1 MKLNGFK
8 KIEFLAKG
16 KRSEVYKALY
26 KKEKVA
32 IKLFKT
38 TDSKIRVKKE
48 AYFISLLNKK
58 DIGPKFIFQKDNYI
72 VYKLIEGPRFIDWL
86 EQKNNREIIQMILK
100 TLKICYEIDKLR
112 INKLEFQNPKKHI
125 LIENNKPILIDFERC
140 YFTNNPKNLTQFCQ
154 YLISKKIQYILK
166 SKKIEIRRDTLISL
180 LKKYKVNKNT
190 NFKVIQKYIENS

>member
-1 MKLNGFK
+1 MKIKAFK
-8 KIEFLAKG
+8 SIEFLAKG

-26 KKEKVA
+26 KNQKVA

-38 TDSKIRVKKE
+38 QDSKKRAKKE
-48 AYFISLLNKK
+48 ANFILILNKEN
-58 DIGPKFIFQKDNYI
+58 IGPKLIFQENNYI

-86 EQKNNREIIQMILK
+86 NQSDKK
-100 TLKICYEIDKLR
+100 STLKMISKILDVCYKIDKLG
-112 INKLEFQNPKKHI
+112 INKLELHNPKKHI

-140 YFTNNPKNLTQFCQ
+140 YFTDNPKNLTQFCQ

-166 SKKIEIRRDTLISL
+166 SKKIKIKRVTLISV

-190 NFKVIQKYIENS
+190 NFKIILKHIESS